1 MIAMFVFFAMS
12 AATPQLGFDQA
23 KALADKNEASL
34 DRAMSSRLLGAQ
46 GKALEA
52 AMTACA
58 RPDADVSKFTVV
70 LSLNA
75 DGSTEASWLQGT
87 TALAKCVQSELA
99 GAGLAGRWPTPFY
112 TSFELSFD
120 KP

>member
-1 MIAMFVFFAMS
+1 MIAIFAFLTMT
-12 AATPQLGFDQA
+12 ATPQLGFDQA
-23 KALADKNEASL
+23 KALADANEAGL
-34 DRAMSSRLLGAQ
+34 DRHTSSRLLEAQ

-52 AMTACA
+52 ALKACA

-75 DGSTEASWLQGT
+75 DGTTEASWLQGT
-87 TALAKCVQSELA
+87 TALAKCMQGELA
-99 GAGLAGRWPTPFY
+99 GIGLAGNWPTPFY